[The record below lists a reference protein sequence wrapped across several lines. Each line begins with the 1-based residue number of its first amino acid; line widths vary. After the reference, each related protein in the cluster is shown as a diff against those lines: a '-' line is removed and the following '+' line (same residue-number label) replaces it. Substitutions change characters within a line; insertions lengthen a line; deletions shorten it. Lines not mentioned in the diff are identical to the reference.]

1 VHLGRKTKDVFSGI
15 VCSFEHL
22 PAVCNDKHFLF
33 STFSST
39 KKPQLFQKG
48 NMLLNVR
55 TVAGTAKIEERH
67 GIIFFVIP
75 LLTLSLKEVGQ
86 IGHTAQFLK
95 RPLL

>member
-1 VHLGRKTKDVFSGI
+1 MQMNV
-15 VCSFEHL
+15 
-22 PAVCNDKHFLF
+22 HFLYQIF
-33 STFSST
+33 STS

-55 TVAGTAKIEERH
+55 TVAGTARIEERH

-75 LLTLSLKEVGQ
+75 LLTLSLMEVGQ